1 MRAQVFSSGISGA
14 LLAGAALASVFMT
27 AAHATTS
34 ISGAPTTTTVADRTY
49 TFQVA
54 ATDTDNRSITYSIKN
69 KPSWA
74 TLNAQTGALKGYPY
88 ASNVGTFAGIVITAS
103 DGVSSASLPA
113 FSITVKNPGS
123 SVSSSSG
130 TTNGTATV
138 NWQPPTE
145 NTNGTVITNLA
156 GYTIEYGTNKSNLTS
171 SVKVANPGLTR
182 YVIENLAAGTY
193 YFGVIAYNSAGQT
206 SSVSGVASKTIK

>member
-1 MRAQVFSSGISGA
+1 MRTQVFSSGISGA

-34 ISGAPTTTTVADRTY
+34 ISGTPTTTTVADRTY
-49 TFQVA
+49 TFEAA

-74 TLNAQTGALKGYPY
+74 TLNAQTGALTGYPY

-113 FSITVKNPGS
+113 FSITVEKPG
-123 SVSSSSG
+123 SSG

-138 NWQPPTE
+138 NWQPPTQ

-171 SVKVANPGLTR
+171 SVKVANPGLTS

-206 SSVSGVASKTIK
+206 SSLSGVVSKTIK